1 MRLGERERTVIRDA
15 VRACFGEDA
24 VVYLYGSRTDDARRG
39 GDIDL
44 YIETRL
50 PFGEAFDA
58 RTRLALLLQERLGEQ
73 KIDILVRYAGMEGD
87 PAAIYRVARENGI
100 RI

>member
-1 MRLGERERTVIRDA
+1 MRISERERTVIRDA
-15 VRACFGEDA
+15 VRAFFGEDA
-24 VVYLYGSRTDDARRG
+24 VVYLYGSRMDDTRRG

-73 KIDILVRYAGMEGD
+73 KIDILVRHAGMEGD
-87 PAAIYRVARENGI
+87 PAPIYRVARENGI